1 MKYEFEK
8 VMDGIY
14 TYMDEEIFAGMND
27 WQDFMARVMVGR
39 ILGNQDDVKEMLM
52 HNGFFRTFGIMDSDG
67 MVDVH
72 AIATDIRRELSKK
85 EKITFELPLFGKM
98 TFTPADVDKLYRHI
112 TGEELNI
119 YEVN

>member
-8 VMDGIY
+8 VMDGIS

-39 ILGNQDDVKEMLM
+39 ILGNQEGVKEILM
-52 HNGFFRTFGIMDSDG
+52 HNGFFRTFGIMDSEG

-72 AIATDIRRELSKK
+72 TLATDIRRELTKK
-85 EKITFELPLFGKM
+85 EKITFDVPMFGKM
-98 TFTPADVDKLYRHI
+98 TFTPLDVDKLYKHI
-112 TGEELNI
+112 TGEELRI
-119 YEVN
+119 YESN

>member
-119 YEVN
+119 YEIN